1 MRPSRE
7 PEGASLIL
15 KGTTMIELSELLSAA
30 ARQREARPEPH
41 KSPPD
46 VLCTT
51 LRETAARYTG
61 PCPFKPG
68 DLVTPRASS
77 PYTGAG
83 SPHIVLE
90 VAETP
95 IRNTQ
100 GQKGDLVS
108 HLFGSRLDVRVA
120 CEEQGAIVAFL
131 QESWSL
137 EPYTGPGSEPE
148 QKAA

>member
-1 MRPSRE
+1 
-7 PEGASLIL
+7 
-15 KGTTMIELSELLSAA
+15 MIELSEILSAA
-30 ARQREARPEPH
+30 SRQRDTRPEPR

-51 LRETAARYTG
+51 LRETAARYIG

-68 DLVTPRASS
+68 DLVTPRVSS

-95 IRNTQ
+95 IRNID
-100 GQKGDLVS
+100 GGKSGVVS

-120 CEEQGAIVAFL
+120 CEEQGVIVAFW
-131 QESWSL
+131 QESWHL
-137 EPYTGPGSEPE
+137 ETYTGLGSEAE
-148 QKAA
+148 MKAA

>member
-1 MRPSRE
+1 
-7 PEGASLIL
+7 
-15 KGTTMIELSELLSAA
+15 MIELSEILSAA
-30 ARQREARPEPH
+30 ARQRDTRPEPR

-51 LRETAARYTG
+51 LRETAARYVG

-77 PYTGAG
+77 PHTGAG
-83 SPHIVLE
+83 LPHVVLE

-100 GQKGDLVS
+100 GTKGDVVS

-120 CEEQGAIVAFL
+120 CEEQGSIVAFW

-148 QKAA
+148 QQAA